1 MTPATAARTTPTLAV
16 VGAGPKAIAVAAK
29 AAELRQMG
37 VTVPDVVAVERST
50 VGANWQAVGG
60 WTDGQHR
67 LGTSPEKDVGFPY
80 RSSLVPRRNAELERT
95 HQERLSAL
103 EIAYRTRHTDLERQQ
118 HELTLKRE
126 QEHAQRVAHLGV
138 VHVVAGHQH
147 PAG

>member
-67 LGTSPEKDVGFPY
+67 LGTSPEKDLGFPY
-80 RSSLVPRRNAELERT
+80 HSTAIRGHNAEINDRMRAFSWNRSLF
-95 HQERLSAL
+95 
-103 EIAYRTRHTDLERQQ
+103 
-118 HELTLKRE
+118 ELT
-126 QEHAQRVAHLGV
+126 RV
-138 VHVVAGHQH
+138 
-147 PAG
+147 